1 MNARKKRFG
10 VFCAV
15 LLLVTVTAS
24 ALFMAFGV
32 SHACSGADCAVCR
45 DLALLRGASGAF
57 GACALLSAVCAFS
70 GPLRTVCGRICA
82 AMRESETPI
91 SQKVKLTQ

>member
-24 ALFMAFGV
+24 AFFMAFGV
-32 SHACSGADCAVCR
+32 LHDCSGADCAVCR
-45 DLALLRGASGAF
+45 DLAILRSAAGAF
-57 GACALLSAVCAFS
+57 GAVTVQTGICTLLGVFFPTARRPVAC
-70 GPLRTVCGRICA
+70 
-82 AMRESETPI
+82 MRAGNTPI
-91 SQKVKLTQ
+91 TQRVKLTR